1 MYIEIHVYYSTK
13 NQFLWNNSQSTLFYF
28 IDNKKLLSI
37 NKKGYLAFDDAEI
50 KQLINGKNN
59 KIIKGFV
66 YQLHAHFLNYFHFL

>member
-37 NKKGYLAFDDAEI
+37 NKKGYVAFEDAEN

-66 YQLHAHFLNYFHFL
+66 YQSHAQKTHQCN